1 MPYFPS
7 PDSLVFQGQIQYDW
21 VLAYTNEKIMKM
33 LVIEDELKILEF
45 LELGL
50 KEAGFEVDKATDGT
64 VGLEKVRNNIYDVI
78 ILDVMLPGIDGLTL
92 LSQIRS
98 EKITTPVLILSA
110 KKTLEERVQGL
121 QIGGDDYLVKPFAF
135 AELLARVQA
144 LVRRSSTI
152 AHQPEETKLVYGDLV
167 MDLEKR
173 EVYRQGKKISLQV
186 KEFSLLDY
194 FMRNPGIVI
203 TKTLILEKVW
213 GYDFDPQT
221 NVVDV
226 LVCRLRNKIDKEFD
240 EKIIQTHRGVGYVL
254 KQD

>member
-1 MPYFPS
+1 
-7 PDSLVFQGQIQYDW
+7 
-21 VLAYTNEKIMKM
+21 MKT
-33 LVIEDELKILEF
+33 LIIEDDVKILEV
-45 LELGL
+45 LEIGF
-50 KEAGFEVDKATDGT
+50 KEAGFAVDQAIEGNTAWDK
-64 VGLEKVRNNIYDVI
+64 LKNNAYDII

-92 LSQIRS
+92 LTKMRE

-110 KKTLEERVQGL
+110 KKSLEDRVSGL
-121 QIGGDDYLVKPFAF
+121 QTGGDDYLVKPFAF
-135 AELLARVQA
+135 AELLARVHA
-144 LVRRSSTI
+144 LLRRSSAI
-152 AHQPEETKLVYGDLV
+152 SPVEEKRLIFGDLI

-194 FMRNPGIVI
+194 FMRNPGKVI

-226 LVCRLRNKIDKEFD
+226 LVCRLRNKVDKDFD

-254 KQD
+254 KQG

>member
-1 MPYFPS
+1 
-7 PDSLVFQGQIQYDW
+7 
-21 VLAYTNEKIMKM
+21 MKT
-33 LVIEDELKILEF
+33 LIIEDDSKILEV
-45 LELGL
+45 LEM
-50 KEAGFEVDKATDGT
+50 GFKAEGFTIDKAIDGNEAWIK
-64 VGLEKVRNNIYDVI
+64 LKNNTYDII

-92 LSQIRS
+92 LSKMRE
-98 EKITTPVLILSA
+98 EKILTPVLILSA
-110 KKTLEERVQGL
+110 KKSLEDRVAGL
-121 QIGGDDYLVKPFAF
+121 QLGGDDYLVKPFAF
-135 AELLARVQA
+135 SELLARVQA
-144 LVRRSSTI
+144 LLRRASSQ
-152 AHQPEETKLVYGDLV
+152 APSEEKKLVYGDLI

-173 EVYRQGKKISLQV
+173 EVFRQGKKISLQV

-194 FMRNPGIVI
+194 FMRNPGKVI

-226 LVCRLRNKIDKEFD
+226 LVCRLRNKVDKDFP

>member
-1 MPYFPS
+1 
-7 PDSLVFQGQIQYDW
+7 
-21 VLAYTNEKIMKM
+21 MKT
-33 LVIEDELKILEF
+33 LLIEDDSKILEV
-45 LELGL
+45 LELGF
-50 KEAGFEVDKATDGT
+50 KEAGFTTDQATDGT
-64 VGLEKVRNNIYDVI
+64 TGWTKLKTNTYDII

-92 LSQIRS
+92 LGKMRE

-110 KKTLEERVQGL
+110 KKSLEERVAGL
-121 QIGGDDYLVKPFAF
+121 QQGGDDYLVKPFAF
-135 AELLARVQA
+135 AELLARVNA
-144 LVRRSSTI
+144 LLRRAASPSAT
-152 AHQPEETKLVYGDLV
+152 PVEEKKLTYGDLI

-194 FMRNPGIVI
+194 FMRNPGKVI

-226 LVCRLRNKIDKEFD
+226 LVCRLRNKVDKDFN

>member
-1 MPYFPS
+1 MMNTTH
-7 PDSLVFQGQIQYDW
+7 
-21 VLAYTNEKIMKM
+21 TNEKMMKT
-33 LVIEDELKILEF
+33 LVIEDDIKILEV
-45 LELGL
+45 LDLGL
-50 KEAGFEVDKATDGT
+50 QEAGFEVDKASDGIL
-64 VGLEKVRNNIYDVI
+64 GLEKLRKNTYDII

-92 LSQIRS
+92 LSKMRA

-110 KKTLEERVQGL
+110 KKTLEERVEGL
-121 QIGGDDYLVKPFAF
+121 QLGGDDYLVKPFAF
-135 AELLARVQA
+135 AELLARIRA
-144 LVRRSSTI
+144 LIRRSSTPHNP
-152 AHQPEETKLVYGDLV
+152 AEETKLVYGDLV

-173 EVYRQGKKISLQV
+173 EVFREGKKISLQV

-194 FMRNPGIVI
+194 FMRNPGKVI

-226 LVCRLRNKIDKEFD
+226 LVCRLRNKVDKDFS

>member
-1 MPYFPS
+1 
-7 PDSLVFQGQIQYDW
+7 
-21 VLAYTNEKIMKM
+21 MKT
-33 LVIEDELKILEF
+33 LIIEDDVKILEV
-45 LELGL
+45 LEIGF
-50 KEAGFEVDKATDGT
+50 KEAGFAVDQAIEGNTAWDK
-64 VGLEKVRNNIYDVI
+64 LKNNAYDII

-92 LSQIRS
+92 LTKMRE

-110 KKTLEERVQGL
+110 KKSLEDRVSGL
-121 QIGGDDYLVKPFAF
+121 QTGGDDYLVKPFAF
-135 AELLARVQA
+135 AELLARVHA
-144 LVRRSSTI
+144 LLRRSSAI
-152 AHQPEETKLVYGDLV
+152 SPVEEKRLIFGDLI

-194 FMRNPGIVI
+194 FMRNPGKVI

-226 LVCRLRNKIDKEFD
+226 LVCRLRNKVDKDFD

>member
-1 MPYFPS
+1 
-7 PDSLVFQGQIQYDW
+7 
-21 VLAYTNEKIMKM
+21 MKT
-33 LVIEDELKILEF
+33 LVIEDDVKILEF
-45 LELGL
+45 LDLGL
-50 KEAGFEVDKATDGT
+50 KDAGYEVDKAIDGIE
-64 VGLEKVRNNIYDVI
+64 GLEKLRKNIYDII

-92 LSQIRS
+92 LSKMRS
-98 EKITTPVLILSA
+98 EKIITPVLILSA
-110 KKTLEERVQGL
+110 KKTLEERIQGL

-135 AELLARVQA
+135 AELLARIQA
-144 LVRRSSTI
+144 LLRRSSTVTPPI
-152 AHQPEETKLVYGDLV
+152 EETKLTYGDLV

-173 EVYRQGKKISLQV
+173 EVFRQGKKISLQV

-194 FMRNPGIVI
+194 FMRNPGRVI
-203 TKTLILEKVW
+203 TKALILEKVW

-226 LVCRLRNKIDKEFD
+226 LVCRLRNKVDKDFN